1 MKKMVVKIWA
11 KVALGFAIVLTLLFI
26 VSGVGTISL
35 MDADSNF
42 KLYRSMARQNNVDG
56 PPMAGKMQ
64 LRLHQMFIYMDF
76 SVNRSPPP
84 PSLIPFCGQWVI
96 QLQGNREFMSAMN
109 RLLLI

>member
-56 PPMAGKMQ
+56 RIQANMLMTRLFVKNFIINPSDESIAGSIPAQKRH
-64 LRLHQMFIYMDF
+64 LR
-76 SVNRSPPP
+76 
-84 PSLIPFCGQWVI
+84 
-96 QLQGNREFMSAMN
+96 
-109 RLLLI
+109 